1 MPVLRR
7 TGRIGRVRLE
17 LLPVLPVPGGRRRT
31 VGLAVALLGRVGL
44 LTVTLVRWVGL
55 LTVTLVRWI
64 GLLTVTL
71 LGRVG
76 LLPVTGSGL
85 RLLPSPSR
93 RLLLLIGRRWVALLG
108 GRRG

>member
-55 LTVTLVRWI
+55 LTVTLVRWVGLLTVTLLGWI

-93 RLLLLIGRRWVALLG
+93 RLLLLI
-108 GRRG
+108 